1 MHSRE
6 LKIWPKYLCLEVLN
20 WGILLEEGSAAL
32 LSQIRLTRRRDF
44 SHSSSSPWLFQSFA
58 WDSVWGSFECCMKHF
73 NSQLQVG
80 AIPRL

>member
-44 SHSSSSPWLFQSFA
+44 SHNSSSPGFFKVLLDTLSGVA
-58 WDSVWGSFECCMKHF
+58 LNV
-73 NSQLQVG
+73 
-80 AIPRL
+80 A